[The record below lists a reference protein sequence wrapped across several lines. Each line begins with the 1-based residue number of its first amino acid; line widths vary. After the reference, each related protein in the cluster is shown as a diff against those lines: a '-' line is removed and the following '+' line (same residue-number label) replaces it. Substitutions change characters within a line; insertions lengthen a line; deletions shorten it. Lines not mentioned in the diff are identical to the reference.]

1 MQQPKNTDLR
11 LAVLID
17 ADNVPAKAINVMMVE
32 IANYGK
38 PTIKRIYGDFPVPA
52 FGCFPSAALNHPP
65 LAASGRFQHDPWAGS
80 PAI

>member
-1 MQQPKNTDLR
+1 MPQPANNDLR

-38 PTIKRIYGDFPVPA
+38 PTYKRISSFGRVFASRPCALKFRPVLGSSKCRGSVLNASPS
-52 FGCFPSAALNHPP
+52 SAA
-65 LAASGRFQHDPWAGS
+65 
-80 PAI
+80 